1 MSKVIELADKLSV
14 KSHQRTDSLTSPS
27 PTALNMA
34 NAGSKETSRAR
45 EDEDERGFEILANV
59 VWEEFGRAIM
69 DDLGSVVFSS
79 GRPAE
84 FRKVC
89 AFLTSIIILC
99 TYPNCRKNHEVTEAF
114 IRSLEYTAPSAL
126 SVERMRTHPVYIS
139 FQRRWQLPV
148 YFQLRWKEIVGKLE
162 DTLTSN
168 RLELLPTQSRS
179 PNFS

>member
-79 GRPAE
+79 GRPAD
-84 FRKVC
+84 
-89 AFLTSIIILC
+89 
-99 TYPNCRKNHEVTEAF
+99 
-114 IRSLEYTAPSAL
+114 
-126 SVERMRTHPVYIS
+126 
-139 FQRRWQLPV
+139 
-148 YFQLRWKEIVGKLE
+148 VGG
-162 DTLTSN
+162 S
-168 RLELLPTQSRS
+168 SCGS
-179 PNFS
+179 